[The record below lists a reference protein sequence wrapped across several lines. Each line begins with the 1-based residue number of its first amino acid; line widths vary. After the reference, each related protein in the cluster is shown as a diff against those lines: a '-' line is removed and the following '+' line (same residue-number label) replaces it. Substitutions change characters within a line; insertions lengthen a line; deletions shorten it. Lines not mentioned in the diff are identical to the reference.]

1 MKSVVSHIVRRIAST
16 VAVWADMVKLPHSV
30 FALPFALIAAV
41 LAGRHLVGR
50 TTPLPGQIGLIIICM
65 VACRS
70 VAMTFNRIVDAQID
84 ARNPRTASRPLPAG
98 RMSVAAAWAMLAVS
112 AITFGVGCLGFF
124 LFFDNVW
131 PMALSGPVLI
141 YLCGYSFSKR
151 YTRWS
156 HFYLGSAVA
165 CAPPAAW
172 IAIHPASLG
181 LSAFILMGTVT
192 AWIAG
197 FDIIYSCQDID
208 VDRRENLHSLPS
220 RVGPATALWITRAAH
235 LVAVAGLIWLGVHEN
250 LGMVYAVGVVI
261 AAGLLLI
268 ENWLVRPGDYRHVS
282 LAFFTLNGVVG
293 VVLGIC
299 AIADVLG
306 SVT

>member
-1 MKSVVSHIVRRIAST
+1 MKSVVSPIVRRIAST

-41 LAGRHLVGR
+41 LAGRHLDGR

-84 ARNPRTASRPLPAG
+84 ARNPRTASRPMPAG

-282 LAFFTLNGVVG
+282 LTLFTVNGVVG